1 MTIFRLYKVD
11 GWASNYYHIENETT
25 LGYYLDRKKAESHPE
40 YQEYLRK
47 KAEGVNYD
55 DEDDFYNNDPHYVG
69 IEEIEV
75 E

>member
-11 GWASNYYHIENETT
+11 GWASNYYHIE
-25 LGYYLDRKKAESHPE
+25 
-40 YQEYLRK
+40 
-47 KAEGVNYD
+47 
-55 DEDDFYNNDPHYVG
+55 DDFYNDDPHYVG

>member
-25 LGYYLDRKKAESHPE
+25 LGYYLYRKKAESHPE

-47 KAEGVNYD
+47 KLKK
-55 DEDDFYNNDPHYVG
+55 
-69 IEEIEV
+69 
-75 E
+75 